1 MGWFNHNIEDL
12 NPFNKGQELPVLS
25 LDEKAY
31 LGEIDISEQFDLFRD
46 RLSEI
51 SESKDISKRQ
61 LLDALDPSLKETF
74 LIKEYE
80 ELNGKVE
87 LSFDDYLK
95 IKELVSDHNLNI
107 HIEDGNIQLTNKD
120 GFSVVSLSP
129 STKTGEVFI
138 GEHRF
143 KQSNLY
149 SGLQRGE
156 FRLPDYQIQDVYEVY
171 GPNYKLVGQNKI
183 IEINGVKY
191 EVPIRMREIELHG
204 MTVRLYGDPDFSQY
218 AIDSIPIESDAVIRE
233 SPSHKKESTAILA
246 QNFMNGKYPEGTFSP
261 EMGKELIAVFNGKK
275 AETIS
280 GLTPHHDGYASM
292 QYVPRE
298 IHQKVTHLGGSWLM
312 NEKNYFKGFEVKNLE
327 NNNRAKMSSDQLEY
341 VQELVPSHN
350 TNLLISRIDELHDCN
365 PPKAIDSDQGIA
377 EVIAPIKEGID
388 PLYLEAP
395 HDFAQEGMISDVMLE
410 LEGLDYEDYISL
422 SLDERVNVLQK
433 LENQIAF
440 IAHRPSCK
448 ISAEEL
454 GDGHFGLYVSGQ
466 NQITINS
473 DYLLSNI
480 REDYKEILDTVIHE
494 GRHAYQD
501 YNLHEREV
509 HPNHGDIS
517 NWQLNEFTHGY
528 QNVKYCGF
536 KAYQLQPVESDARA
550 FAENILKQYQEKID

>member
-312 NEKNYFKGFEVKNLE
+312 NEKNYFKGFEGTV
-327 NNNRAKMSSDQLEY
+327 
-341 VQELVPSHN
+341 
-350 TNLLISRIDELHDCN
+350 
-365 PPKAIDSDQGIA
+365 
-377 EVIAPIKEGID
+377 
-388 PLYLEAP
+388 LY
-395 HDFAQEGMISDVMLE
+395 S
-410 LEGLDYEDYISL
+410 
-422 SLDERVNVLQK
+422 
-433 LENQIAF
+433 
-440 IAHRPSCK
+440 
-448 ISAEEL
+448 
-454 GDGHFGLYVSGQ
+454 
-466 NQITINS
+466 
-473 DYLLSNI
+473 
-480 REDYKEILDTVIHE
+480 
-494 GRHAYQD
+494 
-501 YNLHEREV
+501 
-509 HPNHGDIS
+509 
-517 NWQLNEFTHGY
+517 
-528 QNVKYCGF
+528 
-536 KAYQLQPVESDARA
+536 
-550 FAENILKQYQEKID
+550 